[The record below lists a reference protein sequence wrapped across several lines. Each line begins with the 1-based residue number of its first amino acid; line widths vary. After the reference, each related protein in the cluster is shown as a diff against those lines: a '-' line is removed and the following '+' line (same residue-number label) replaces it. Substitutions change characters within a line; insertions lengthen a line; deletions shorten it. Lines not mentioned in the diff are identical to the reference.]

1 MGDKPALTGE
11 LVVRFYD
18 NGHIELDD
26 VKAQR
31 VRIGDLYKV
40 GRLLHGLGDFINPV
54 DKLVIDNEEAGSD
67 ADR

>member
-1 MGDKPALTGE
+1 MSDKRSLTGE

-26 VKAQR
+26 SKALK

-40 GRLLHGLGDFINPV
+40 GRLLCGLGDFINPV
-54 DKLVIDNEEAGSD
+54 DKLVIDNEEAAGR